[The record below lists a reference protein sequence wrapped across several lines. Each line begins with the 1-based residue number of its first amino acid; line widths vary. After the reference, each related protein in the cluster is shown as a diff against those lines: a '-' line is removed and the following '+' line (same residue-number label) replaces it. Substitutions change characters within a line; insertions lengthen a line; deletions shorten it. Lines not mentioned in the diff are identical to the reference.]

1 MHFVIK
7 REIVA
12 ANMNGCICSWKK
24 KRGEEYETVFCTV
37 LVQGSYNGKI
47 PPGKGSWDVE
57 VGRGVY
63 SMACCTEDILSPG
76 TCSIKHNPIV
86 QFSGFP
92 GFSVVF

>member
-1 MHFVIK
+1 M
-7 REIVA
+7 A
-12 ANMNGCICSWKK
+12 AFEAGKK
-24 KRGEEYETVFCTV
+24 KGGAGYETVFCTV
-37 LVQGSYNGKI
+37 FVQGSYNGKI

-63 SMACCTEDILSPG
+63 LMACCIEDILSPG

-86 QFSGFP
+86 SSFP